1 MTALV
6 QHAVVFDGLSKAFG
20 GRVAVDRLSL
30 QIPVG
35 SVYGVLGP
43 NGAGKTTSMLM
54 ASGLLRPDAGRVQ
67 VLGNDVW
74 ADPVAAKAL
83 FGVAPD
89 GLRLFDGLSAQE
101 LLRFVGELRSMPG
114 PVIAERAAE
123 LLHVLGLADAANVVV
138 ADFSAGMT
146 KKIGL
151 ACAMLHAP
159 RVLILDEPFE
169 SVDPVSAQT
178 MRAVIARYVAG
189 GGTVVMS
196 SHVMEL
202 VEAVCDH
209 VAVIVGGRALAAGR
223 TSDVQGGMSLH
234 ERFLQLA
241 GVGADELGSGL
252 QWLQS

>member
-1 MTALV
+1 M
-6 QHAVVFDGLSKAFG
+6 QHAVVFDGLCKTFA

-35 SVYGVLGP
+35 SVYAVLGP

-67 VLGNDVW
+67 VLGHDVW
-74 ADPVAAKAL
+74 ADPVAAKRL
-83 FGVAPD
+83 FGIAPD
-89 GLRLFDGLSAQE
+89 GFRLFEDLSARE

-114 PVIAERAAE
+114 PVIAARSVE
-123 LLHVLGLADAANVVV
+123 LLQVLGLAHASDVVV
-138 ADFSAGMT
+138 ADFSAGMK

-178 MRAVIARYVAG
+178 MRAVISRYVAG

-209 VAVIVGGRALAAGR
+209 VAVIVGGRTLAAGR
-223 TSDVQGGMSLH
+223 TSDVRGGMSLH
-234 ERFLQLA
+234 QRFLQLA
-241 GVGADELGSGL
+241 GVGADDLGCGL